1 MDLEDHA
8 VIPIVERALAMT
20 AVGRESWCMEWAQW
34 LWSQEIEVA
43 VCEAKQTVPQR
54 RPRRRQLI
62 AADISPTNVHLTS
75 GPNDEALSPGGLVHP
90 RTGELPPE

>member
-34 LWSQEIEVA
+34 LWSQRRGVVA
-43 VCEAKQTVPQR
+43 RRAGSPQDR
-54 RPRRRQLI
+54 
-62 AADISPTNVHLTS
+62 
-75 GPNDEALSPGGLVHP
+75 
-90 RTGELPPE
+90 